1 MSHSCAFPA
10 SQAST
15 AAAGSAT
22 SAHMMIPH
30 RYLYNRVG
38 YWSDWSVPILVTT
51 ATAFTYIAGLLVLA
65 LCHIVV
71 GQQMNL
77 HWLHKIGLVVIL
89 GSTVVAMSA
98 VAQLWE
104 DEWEVLLISLQ
115 GTSPFLHLGGLAAVT
130 MLSWIVAGQF
140 ARAERSS
147 SQVTMLGIFF
157 TVVFALYLVPLTI
170 SSPCIMEKKNLGPKP
185 VLIGH
190 RGAPMLAPEHT
201 LMSFRK
207 ALEQKL
213 YGIQADVTIS
223 LDGVPFLMHDA
234 TLRRTTNVEQAFPE
248 LARRPASMLNWTV
261 LQRLNAGQWFL
272 KTDPFWTASSL
283 SPSDHREAQNQSI
296 CSLDELLE
304 LAKGNATLLLNLR
317 EPPRDHPFR
326 SSFINVTLETLLRS
340 GFPQHQ
346 VMWLPNRQ
354 RPFVRKVAPGFQ
366 QTAGSKEA
374 LASLRR
380 GHIQRLNLRYTQ
392 VSSQE
397 LRDYAS
403 WNLSVNLYTVN
414 APWLFSLLWC
424 TGVPSVTSD
433 NSHILSQVPSPL
445 WIMPPDEY
453 CLMWVTADLI
463 SFTLIVGIFVFQNYH
478 LIRWRLGGIRS
489 YNPEQIMLS
498 AAVRR
503 TSRDVSIMKEK
514 LIFSEISNGVEV
526 SDEFSMCSDSSYDT
540 YANSTA
546 TPGGPQGGSSQAKTF
561 TDRVGH

>member
-1 MSHSCAFPA
+1 M
-10 SQAST
+10 
-15 AAAGSAT
+15 
-22 SAHMMIPH
+22 
-30 RYLYNRVG
+30 G
-38 YWSDWSVPILVTT
+38 YWSDWSVPIFVTT
-51 ATAFTYIAGLLVLA
+51 AAASTYITGLLVLA
-65 LCHIVV
+65 LCHIAV

-89 GSTVVAMSA
+89 VSTVVAMSA

-115 GTSPFLHLGGLAAVT
+115 GTAPFLHVGALAAIT
-130 MLSWIVAGQF
+130 ALSWIVAGQF

-147 SQVTMLGIFF
+147 SQMAILFTFF
-157 TVVFALYLVPLTI
+157 TVVFAFYLVPLTI
-170 SSPCIMEKKNLGPKP
+170 SSPCIMEKKDLGPKP
-185 VLIGH
+185 ALIGH

-201 LMSFRK
+201 LMSFQK

-213 YGIQADVTIS
+213 YGLQADVTIS
-223 LDGVPFLMHDA
+223 LDGVPFLMHDN
-234 TLRRTTNVEQAFPE
+234 TLRRTTNVAEEFPE
-248 LARRPASMLNWTV
+248 FARRPASMLNWTI

-296 CSLDELLE
+296 CSLAELLE

-317 EPPRDHPFR
+317 DPPREHPYR
-326 SSFINVTLETLLRS
+326 GSFLNVTLEALLRS

-366 QTAGSKEA
+366 QTSGSKEA
-374 LASLRR
+374 ATSLRR

-392 VSSQE
+392 VSRQE

-424 TGVPSVTSD
+424 AGVPSVTSD
-433 NSHILSQVPSPL
+433 NSHTLSQVPSPL

-463 SFTLIVGIFVFQNYH
+463 SFMLIIGIFVLQK
-478 LIRWRLGGIRS
+478 WRLGGIRS

-514 LIFSEISNGVEV
+514 LIFSEISDGMEV
-526 SDEFSMCSDSSYDT
+526 SDELSVCSDNSYDT
-540 YANSTA
+540 YANNA
-546 TPGGPQGGSSQAKTF
+546 PTPMDNRRSGSRTKTL
-561 TDRVGH
+561 TDRSGR